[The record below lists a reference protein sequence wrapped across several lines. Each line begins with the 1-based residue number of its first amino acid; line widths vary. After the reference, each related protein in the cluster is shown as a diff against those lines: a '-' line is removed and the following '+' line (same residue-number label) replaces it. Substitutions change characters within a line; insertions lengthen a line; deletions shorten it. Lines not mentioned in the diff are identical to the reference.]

1 MAKFRSELR
10 VPVELDQRSFADR
23 YRDRF
28 ASDWSERLSRDHGYS
43 HKSRTEFSQPKFGSV
58 SRDSVPT
65 TTTGSSTTSPPQTTK
80 SGLTGSRFV
89 PWHRHFSNGSDS
101 PTDFADG
108 NDWFEEMRRR
118 FDERRRRWDED
129 VRRMRREFFTLSP
142 RHHLLT
148 RSPSPPS
155 MILPHSRKLSSSQPF
170 STSYETDPDGTVR
183 FVANFDVN
191 GFDPENMKVTVRDD
205 ELLVT
210 AQTAN
215 KLGESSTTREYT
227 RSVKLPSGADDR
239 LAAATLTSDGILSIS
254 CPVKRHVR
262 SRSSARVESDVHS
275 TDTHDSFSPPS
286 DSHGS
291 GENAAAQIVDRT
303 RTRHIESTYPSSSP
317 HTPPSSTGT
326 WAVPYRRSMTS
337 SVMVRPKFR
346 LELPIDSDYSPSE
359 IQIRTLNRRI
369 YVNARHEEHS
379 VNRTAVR
386 EFSKEYDIPDN
397 VDPESLEAK
406 FENGMLY
413 IEAATN

>member
-23 YRDRF
+23 YRDRVE
-28 ASDWSERLSRDHGYS
+28 SDFSRDHGYS
-43 HKSRTEFSQPKFGSV
+43 YKSKSAFSKPKPGS
-58 SRDSVPT
+58 SDGANIATTINT
-65 TTTGSSTTSPPQTTK
+65 TTTTTSPPQTTK
-80 SGLTGSRFV
+80 SSATGSRFV

-101 PTDFADG
+101 PTDFNDG
-108 NDWFEEMRRR
+108 SDWFEEMRRR

-129 VRRMRREFFTLSP
+129 VRRMRQEFFTLSP
-142 RHHLLT
+142 RHRILT

-155 MILPHSRKLSSSQPF
+155 MILPHSRTLSSSQPF

-191 GFDPENMKVTVRDD
+191 GFDPEYMKVTVRDD

-210 AQTAN
+210 ARMEN
-215 KLGESSTTREYT
+215 RLGGSATTQEYT

-239 LAAATLTSDGILSIS
+239 LAAATLTSDGILSFS
-254 CPVKRHVR
+254 CPIKRHMR
-262 SRSSARVESDVHS
+262 SRSSGRVESDVHS
-275 TDTHDSFSPPS
+275 TDTRDSFSPPS
-286 DSHGS
+286 DTHVS
-291 GENAAAQIVDRT
+291 GENTAAQTVDRT
-303 RTRHIESTYPSSSP
+303 RMRNVESTYPSSSLY
-317 HTPPSSTGT
+317 TPGTSTGT
-326 WAVPYRRSMTS
+326 WASPYRRSLTS
-337 SVMVRPKFR
+337 SVVMRPKFR

-369 YVNARHEEHS
+369 YVNARHEERAA
-379 VNRTAVR
+379 NRTAVR

-413 IEAATN
+413 IEATTN